1 MFFLRTNTARPQPET
16 STGRRQVDDEDTHQ
30 SLSNTSNASRS
41 AATAVSNSTANVT
54 DDLGPLPPGWQMSK
68 TENERMFFIDHINKR
83 TTWVK
88 NEFFRRK
95 FSLKTPNLFQ
105 VDPRT
110 GKPSPLPGAQREINQ
125 NGPLPV
131 IEIVRMNS
139 ISIFVFLLATLGSS
153 NIGRR
158 SCLLH

>member
-1 MFFLRTNTARPQPET
+1 M
-16 STGRRQVDDEDTHQ
+16 G
-30 SLSNTSNASRS
+30 
-41 AATAVSNSTANVT
+41 
-54 DDLGPLPPGWQMSK
+54 
-68 TENERMFFIDHINKR
+68 
-83 TTWVK
+83 K
-88 NEFFRRK
+88 NEFFRSK

-139 ISIFVFLLATLGSS
+139 ISIFCFSLSHIGKFEHWKTVVSITLITV
-153 NIGRR
+153 NR
-158 SCLLH
+158 SCFRFFEFIFSSLVNKTTNWTDPRIAGPVNFLSFFSTKLECEFCQGCTLFT

>member
-1 MFFLRTNTARPQPET
+1 MLIIKIVEQHGIVRMLRRTRREFHWKWWFLFFLRTNAARPQPET

-88 NEFFRRK
+88 TSFSEANFRWK
-95 FSLKTPNLFQ
+95 HQIFSRSIQERENQ
-105 VDPRT
+105 VHCQVHNV
-110 GKPSPLPGAQREINQ
+110 K
-125 NGPLPV
+125 
-131 IEIVRMNS
+131 
-139 ISIFVFLLATLGSS
+139 
-153 NIGRR
+153 
-158 SCLLH
+158 